1 MEYAMTRKALGIAAL
16 AAAFAT
22 AALQMAQAELT
33 PEAARQVLAG
43 VEGAVVSVRIQ
54 SRTIMTMEGRE
65 SSREESESE
74 ATGCVVNAKGLTAVS
89 LSAVD
94 PGSLY
99 SDLMKS
105 TGGDDGF
112 DIRTEVTDIKLRL
125 PDGKEVAAEIA
136 MRDRDLDLAFVSPKT
151 PLAAPAAFVDLA
163 AGPEAQIL
171 DQVVLVWR
179 LGKQSSWATVA
190 QRRDIA
196 GVLTRPRKMYLMMD
210 AVYMGSQEQLG
221 CLALGAEGKALGMQL
236 LRKMPGAGKDRPQML
251 LVIIPAKEIAAIAKQ
266 VESGAIPADKAA
278 EKPAPDSTATE
289 PKAPAN

>member
-105 TGGDDGF
+105 TGGDGF
-112 DIRTEVTDIKLRL
+112 DMRTEITDIKLRL
-125 PDGKEVAAEIA
+125 PDGKEVAAEVDV
-136 MRDRDLDLAFVSPKT
+136 RDRDLDLAFVSPKT
-151 PLAAPAAFVDLA
+151 PLSAPAAFVDLA
-163 AGPEAQIL
+163 AGTEAQIL

-179 LGKQSSWATVA
+179 LGKQNSWATVA
-190 QRRDIA
+190 QKRDIA
-196 GVLTRPRKMYLMMD
+196 GVLTRPRKMYLME
-210 AVYMGSQEQLG
+210 AGSMGSEEQLG
-221 CLALGAEGKALGMQL
+221 CLALGADGKALGMQL
-236 LRKMPGAGKDRPQML
+236 LRNLRRRHGKIRCGKLSENGLHHSQNCPFVLCDQPRRTDRLANEAGQAL
-251 LVIIPAKEIAAIAKQ
+251 Q
-266 VESGAIPADKAA
+266 
-278 EKPAPDSTATE
+278 
-289 PKAPAN
+289 

>member
-105 TGGDDGF
+105 TGGDGF
-112 DIRTEVTDIKLRL
+112 DMRTEITDIKLRL
-125 PDGKEVAAEIA
+125 PDGKEVAAEVA
-136 MRDRDLDLAFVSPKT
+136 VRDRALDLAFVSPKT
-151 PLAAPAAFVDLA
+151 PLSAPAAFVDLA
-163 AGPEAQIL
+163 AGTEAQIL

-179 LGKQSSWATVA
+179 LGKQNSWATVA
-190 QRRDIA
+190 QKRDIA
-196 GVLTRPRKMYLMMD
+196 GVLTRPRKMYLME
-210 AVYMGSQEQLG
+210 AGSMGSEEQLG
-221 CLALGAEGKALGMQL
+221 CLALGADGKALGMQL
-236 LRKMPGAGKDRPQML
+236 LRKVPGAGKDRPQVL
-251 LVIIPAKEIAAIAKQ
+251 LVILPAKEIAAIAKQ
-266 VESGAIPADKAA
+266 VESGAVPA
-278 EKPAPDSTATE
+278 EKPAEPAAKPPAPA
-289 PKAPAN
+289 PKAPAK

>member
-105 TGGDDGF
+105 TGGDGF
-112 DIRTEVTDIKLRL
+112 DMRHLMTVLGEREITSVLIEGGGTTHASAFEAGIVDKVMFF
-125 PDGKEVAAEIA
+125 VAPKVIGGRDAITAVEGEGVATMDEAVLLERMTAE
-136 MRDRDLDLAFVSPKT
+136 RVGDDLLIEAYVK
-151 PLAAPAAFVDLA
+151 
-163 AGPEAQIL
+163 AG
-171 DQVVLVWR
+171 
-179 LGKQSSWATVA
+179 
-190 QRRDIA
+190 
-196 GVLTRPRKMYLMMD
+196 
-210 AVYMGSQEQLG
+210 
-221 CLALGAEGKALGMQL
+221 
-236 LRKMPGAGKDRPQML
+236 
-251 LVIIPAKEIAAIAKQ
+251 
-266 VESGAIPADKAA
+266 
-278 EKPAPDSTATE
+278 
-289 PKAPAN
+289 

>member
-105 TGGDDGF
+105 TGGDGF
-112 DIRTEVTDIKLRL
+112 DMRTEITDIKLRL
-125 PDGKEVAAEIA
+125 PDGKEVAAEVDV
-136 MRDRDLDLAFVSPKT
+136 RDRDLDLAFVSPKT
-151 PLAAPAAFVDLA
+151 PLSAPAAFVDLA
-163 AGPEAQIL
+163 AGTEAQIL

-179 LGKQSSWATVA
+179 LGKQNSWATVA
-190 QRRDIA
+190 QKRDIA
-196 GVLTRPRKMYLMMD
+196 GVLTRPRKMYLME
-210 AVYMGSQEQLG
+210 AGSMGSEEQLG
-221 CLALGAEGKALGMQL
+221 CLALGADGKALGMQL
-236 LRKMPGAGKDRPQML
+236 LRKVPGAGKDRPQVL
-251 LVIIPAKEIAAIAKQ
+251 LVILPAKEIAAIAKQ
-266 VESGAIPADKAA
+266 VESGAVPA
-278 EKPAPDSTATE
+278 EKPAEPAAKPPAPA
-289 PKAPAN
+289 PKAPAK

>member
-105 TGGDDGF
+105 TGGDGF
-112 DIRTEVTDIKLRL
+112 DMRTEITDIKLRL
-125 PDGKEVAAEIA
+125 PDGKEVAAEGDV
-136 MRDRDLDLAFVSPKT
+136 RDRDLDLAFVSPKT
-151 PLAAPAAFVDLA
+151 PLSAPAAFVDLA
-163 AGPEAQIL
+163 AGTEAQIL

-179 LGKQSSWATVA
+179 LGKQNSWATVA
-190 QRRDIA
+190 QKRDIA
-196 GVLTRPRKMYLMMD
+196 GVLTRPRKMYLME
-210 AVYMGSQEQLG
+210 AGSMGSEEQLG
-221 CLALGAEGKALGMQL
+221 CLALGADGKALGMQL
-236 LRKMPGAGKDRPQML
+236 LRKVPGAGKDRPQVL
-251 LVIIPAKEIAAIAKQ
+251 LVILPAKEIAAIAKQ
-266 VESGAIPADKAA
+266 VESGAVPA
-278 EKPAPDSTATE
+278 EKPAEPAAKPPAPA
-289 PKAPAN
+289 PKAPAK

>member
-105 TGGDDGF
+105 TGGDGF
-112 DIRTEVTDIKLRL
+112 DMRTEITDIKLRL
-125 PDGKEVAAEIA
+125 PDGKEVAAEVA
-136 MRDRDLDLAFVSPKT
+136 VRDRDLDLAFVSPKT
-151 PLAAPAAFVDLA
+151 PLSAPAAFVDLA
-163 AGPEAQIL
+163 AGTEAQIL

-179 LGKQSSWATVA
+179 LGKQNSWATVA
-190 QRRDIA
+190 QKRDIA
-196 GVLTRPRKMYLMMD
+196 GVLTRPRKMYLME
-210 AVYMGSQEQLG
+210 AGSMGSEEQLG
-221 CLALGAEGKALGMQL
+221 CLALGADGKALGMQL
-236 LRKMPGAGKDRPQML
+236 LRKVPGAGKDRPQVL
-251 LVIIPAKEIAAIAKQ
+251 LVILPAKEIAAIAKQ
-266 VESGAIPADKAA
+266 VESGAVPA
-278 EKPAPDSTATE
+278 EKPAEPAAKPPAPA
-289 PKAPAN
+289 PKAPAK